1 MDCEINVYCWNMFLF
16 LQCKF
21 SDKYFIF
28 LLPPESLGWEAGI
41 KGHKKAINVES
52 PKIKKKL
59 LWRHIDAITFICLF
73 GSSGSVFV
81 LWWLTPI
88 SAIVMLLCNCTH
100 HTKHTEEIMMMVN
113 TEDEQRKRSLLWHSW
128 ANFIFFQFLNFESKY
143 C

>member
-1 MDCEINVYCWNMFLF
+1 MNCEINVYCWNMFLF

-41 KGHKKAINVES
+41 KGHKKAINVDR
-52 PKIKKKL
+52 PKIQKNL
-59 LWRHIDAITFICLF
+59 LWRHIEAVVFICLF

-100 HTKHTEEIMMMVN
+100 HAKHTEEIMMMVN
-113 TEDEQRKRSLLWHSW
+113 TEEKEAFYYIVELSL
-128 ANFIFFQFLNFESKY
+128 FFSSF
-143 C
+143 

>member
-1 MDCEINVYCWNMFLF
+1 MNCEINVYCWNMFLF

-21 SDKYFIF
+21 SDKYFNF

-41 KGHKKAINVES
+41 KGHKKAINVDS
-52 PKIKKKL
+52 PKIQKNL
-59 LWRHIDAITFICLF
+59 LWRHIEAVVFICLF

-100 HTKHTEEIMMMVN
+100 HAKHTEEIMMMVN
-113 TEDEQRKRSLLWHSW
+113 TEEKEAFYYIVELK
-128 ANFIFFQFLNFESKY
+128 FIFFKFLNFESKY
-143 C
+143 F